1 MFQPSVAT
9 WFRKLCFPVIAV
21 ASPGL
26 VLADVF
32 TVGPGG
38 THSQIQD
45 AVNAALAHSGD
56 DEIRIRGGL
65 SMSGQIV
72 TITQMV
78 NERLDISGGWNTTY
92 DQQVIT
98 HHQTVLSAS
107 EEGRTLTV
115 DAEAG
120 VVTIRSLSLL
130 SGRSVSG
137 ANARL
142 TARNDARLE
151 VSDCSIGYGI
161 ADGGGAL
168 VASGGGASLAAYN
181 SAVLVIERCK
191 VNNNH
196 VTGAYGNTAGLSAF
210 AMDDARI
217 GMSDLRIFNNT
228 LQVSFGYAGG
238 LSVGAAGN
246 GLVELDNLE
255 ISGNHIIG
263 AASASPLGSGL
274 NVSLNSPGE
283 SNAQI
288 LMRRLRVTDNATTET
303 TSAKYQVHLFANSN
317 NIVVLGDSEISRSE
331 TDGGVLAGISDSADI
346 SLVNLTVPDNAGFD
360 LAVNGAVNI
369 SNTLADTTDASI
381 ASANVNNS
389 LFGTDPLYLERVD
402 GIYHLL
408 PSSPAIDAGTS
419 TPPGGL
425 GSLDLDGNPRI
436 MGARVDLGANEFNNP
451 FLFRDG
457 FEATTP

>member
-1 MFQPSVAT
+1 
-9 WFRKLCFPVIAV
+9 
-21 ASPGL
+21 
-26 VLADVF
+26 
-32 TVGPGG
+32 
-38 THSQIQD
+38 
-45 AVNAALAHSGD
+45 
-56 DEIRIRGGL
+56 
-65 SMSGQIV
+65 
-72 TITQMV
+72 
-78 NERLDISGGWNTTY
+78 
-92 DQQVIT
+92 
-98 HHQTVLSAS
+98 
-107 EEGRTLTV
+107 
-115 DAEAG
+115 
-120 VVTIRSLSLL
+120 
-130 SGRSVSG
+130 
-137 ANARL
+137 
-142 TARNDARLE
+142 
-151 VSDCSIGYGI
+151 
-161 ADGGGAL
+161 
-168 VASGGGASLAAYN
+168 
-181 SAVLVIERCK
+181 
-191 VNNNH
+191 
-196 VTGAYGNTAGLSAF
+196 
-210 AMDDARI
+210 
-217 GMSDLRIFNNT
+217 
-228 LQVSFGYAGG
+228 
-238 LSVGAAGN
+238 
-246 GLVELDNLE
+246 
-255 ISGNHIIG
+255 
-263 AASASPLGSGL
+263 
-274 NVSLNSPGE
+274 
-283 SNAQI
+283 
-288 LMRRLRVTDNATTET
+288 MRRLRVTDNATTET